1 VHCFFILEVSIVAKP
16 KIQVQVVFDL
26 VLRSAQQV
34 AGFDATPAELAVL
47 RRAFD
52 GLFNVAQTAPRKT
65 AQSWCGYVRRD
76 GTIDEKALLQCLQ
89 SAFARL
95 FFYHLG
101 TSGAYLGTIINA
113 TDNLRSLAEP
123 FGLVPHPGAPKSW
136 RFEIGSP
143 EYLAAKPLNEANE
156 VAARHFADTCDTF
169 AQVFVFINKRGQT
182 SSVPGDEWRRAL
194 GVA

>member
-1 VHCFFILEVSIVAKP
+1 MAKP

-34 AGFDATPAELAVL
+34 TGFDATPAELAVL
-47 RRAFD
+47 RKAFD

-113 TDNLRSLAEP
+113 TENLRSLAEP

-194 GVA
+194 GYND